1 MTNAQQLK
9 RSAVAERL
17 TSWFGS
23 ERGISFFLDT
33 KKNPKTVFQ
42 ILNICRTV
50 LTKWCRAFSTEKFAF
65 FDLTDCSK
73 CDGLLT
79 FTQEEELKKH
89 FTEHLPLKA
98 GEICACVLA
107 EYSQN
112 YGASGASKFMKL
124 LGFVYKNPIALSMQA
139 DEDAQRKF
147 IDWYEAL
154 RGSLGN
160 NETILFADAVPPRVS
175 KPFGSCLVP
184 EGSIDGN

>member
-1 MTNAQQLK
+1 M
-9 RSAVAERL
+9 
-17 TSWFGS
+17 
-23 ERGISFFLDT
+23 
-33 KKNPKTVFQ
+33 
-42 ILNICRTV
+42 
-50 LTKWCRAFSTEKFAF
+50 
-65 FDLTDCSK
+65 
-73 CDGLLT
+73 T

-124 LGFVYKNPIALSMQA
+124 LGFVCKNPIALSMQA
-139 DEDAQRKF
+139 DEDALRKF

-160 NETILFADAVPPRVS
+160 NETILFADAVPP
-175 KPFGSCLVP
+175 P
-184 EGSIDGN
+184 EYQSRLAHVWFPKDQ